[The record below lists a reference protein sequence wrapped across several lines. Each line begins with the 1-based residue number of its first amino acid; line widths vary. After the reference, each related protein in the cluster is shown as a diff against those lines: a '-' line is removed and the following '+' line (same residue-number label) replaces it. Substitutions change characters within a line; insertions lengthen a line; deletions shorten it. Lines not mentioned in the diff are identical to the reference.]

1 MIKHFSK
8 WILLVP
14 LSNYNSK
21 EVAYVLLDMVLSK
34 FGILIEIFMDQGMES
49 CGEFKKLCEKT
60 LINQYMTS

>member
-1 MIKHFSK
+1 M
-8 WILLVP
+8 P

>member
-1 MIKHFSK
+1 
-8 WILLVP
+8 VP